1 MVEPT
6 KPEASKPVVNPA
18 SSAEE
23 RKRPPRVP
31 MNTARQRL
39 QTREIEGYRLYW
51 FKEENVPAA
60 IDAYY
65 EFVNPHEVHLN
76 QLTVANS
83 AVQPGGTDM
92 GSRMSLVADKTD
104 AGLPVRAYLMKI
116 KLEYYKEDQAD
127 FAKRN
132 GTVLEA
138 MFGDEVTGDVSVD
151 DTGRLV
157 VKPHD
162 PLVYIDRDRTGIMN
176 KRTRKVARLG
186 RGRLTT

>member
-1 MVEPT
+1 MAEVTKTET
-6 KPEASKPVVNPA
+6 KPVTNPA
-18 SSAEE
+18 LPAEE

-60 IDAYY
+60 LDAYY
-65 EFVNPHEVHLN
+65 EFVSPHEVHLN
-76 QLTVANS
+76 QLTVSNS

-92 GSRMSLVADKTD
+92 GSRMSLIADKTD

-116 KLEYYKEDQAD
+116 KLEYFKQDQED

-138 MFGDEVTGDVSVD
+138 MFGNEVSGDVSVD
-151 DTGRLV
+151 DTGRIV
-157 VKPHD
+157 VKQHD

-176 KRTRKVARLG
+176 KKTRKLARLG
-186 RGRLTT
+186 RGRLT